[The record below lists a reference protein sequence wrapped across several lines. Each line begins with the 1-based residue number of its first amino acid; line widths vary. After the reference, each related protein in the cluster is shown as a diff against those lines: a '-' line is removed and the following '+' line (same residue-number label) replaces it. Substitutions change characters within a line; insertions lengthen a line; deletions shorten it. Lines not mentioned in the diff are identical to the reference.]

1 MGGCLLLLRGVVGF
15 GWVAVWVRVE
25 EGRYSVYLLCWYKST
40 NADAEEVRLPKKKKT
55 SLPTPAAS
63 VAAAAKSV
71 SKYRQI
77 QSLLA
82 LQVGKYKY

>member
-40 NADAEEVRLPKKKKT
+40 NADAEEVRLPKKKKDFPPDT
-55 SLPTPAAS
+55 SSLGS
-63 VAAAAKSV
+63 SSSEERLK
-71 SKYRQI
+71 I
-77 QSLLA
+77 QARLL
-82 LQVGKYKY
+82 Y